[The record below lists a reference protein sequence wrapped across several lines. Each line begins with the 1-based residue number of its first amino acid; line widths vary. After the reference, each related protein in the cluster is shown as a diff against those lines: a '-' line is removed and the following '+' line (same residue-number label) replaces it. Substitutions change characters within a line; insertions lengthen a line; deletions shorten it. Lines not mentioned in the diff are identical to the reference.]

1 MADPLSISASVV
13 GFVVPAL
20 EGTRL
25 LIDTLRAIR
34 DAPKALQDIETDLRS
49 VEASLKSLKG
59 IDESQLRLLS
69 EQVYDQ
75 CQDTIDR
82 YKSACKGFRDDIQR
96 FTKRTRDGK
105 LSWQDKLNVG
115 FFNRKRVEGMARQL
129 QSCKLALAS
138 VFSVA
143 IL

>member
-49 VEASLKSLKG
+49 VEASLESLKG

-82 YKSACKGFRDDIQR
+82 YKSACKGFRDDI
-96 FTKRTRDGK
+96 
-105 LSWQDKLNVG
+105 
-115 FFNRKRVEGMARQL
+115 
-129 QSCKLALAS
+129 
-138 VFSVA
+138 
-143 IL
+143 